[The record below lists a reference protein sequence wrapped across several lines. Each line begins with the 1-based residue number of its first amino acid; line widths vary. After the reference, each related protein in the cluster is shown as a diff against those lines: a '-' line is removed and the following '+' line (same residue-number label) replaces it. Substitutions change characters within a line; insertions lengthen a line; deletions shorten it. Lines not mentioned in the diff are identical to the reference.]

1 MADLFREVD
10 EVMRQE
16 RIEKFWS
23 ENKAYIIGVILG
35 TILLTGLISGYRSW
49 NSSVKEKQTAA
60 LIAMQESPE
69 YPGNILN
76 AEELPMRAGLR
87 GIALLQAAGTF
98 LDQDKTEDALTLY
111 QRVSQDKELPGELQ
125 DLGTLMS
132 VRLQID
138 RGDQDGQSLL
148 DQLIPLVSNLQSPW
162 VHHARIEAALITADK
177 LGDYSTAL
185 THLNAVL
192 DTPDLPQSLTD
203 RARALAH
210 LYGMKNKSI
219 SEKQDETG

>member
-1 MADLFREVD
+1 
-10 EVMRQE
+10 
-16 RIEKFWS
+16 
-23 ENKAYIIGVILG
+23 
-35 TILLTGLISGYRSW
+35 
-49 NSSVKEKQTAA
+49 
-60 LIAMQESPE
+60 
-69 YPGNILN
+69 
-76 AEELPMRAGLR
+76 
-87 GIALLQAAGTF
+87 
-98 LDQDKTEDALTLY
+98 
-111 QRVSQDKELPGELQ
+111 
-125 DLGTLMS
+125 
-132 VRLQID
+132 ID

>member
-185 THLNAVL
+185 
-192 DTPDLPQSLTD
+192 
-203 RARALAH
+203 
-210 LYGMKNKSI
+210 
-219 SEKQDETG
+219 